1 MKINE
6 LREALKGNKEDEKI
20 VVIED
25 DDVSLMLGFIL
36 GLMATRGK
44 VPYGLLKVVSDI
56 LDEYKQVN
64 AETTPNGQS
73 VQA

>member
-1 MKINE
+1 MKISE
-6 LREALKGNKEDEKI
+6 LREVLKGNKEDEKI

-25 DDVSLMLGFIL
+25 DDVSIMLGFIL
-36 GLMATRGK
+36 GLMATRGE
-44 VPYGLLKVVSDI
+44 VPYRLLKVVSDI

>member
-1 MKINE
+1 
-6 LREALKGNKEDEKI
+6 
-20 VVIED
+20 
-25 DDVSLMLGFIL
+25 MLGFIL
-36 GLMATRGK
+36 GLMATRGE
-44 VPYGLLKVVSDI
+44 VPYRLLKVVSDI